1 MTRDA
6 LLAVGAGLLSA
17 VMAMTFLVGLPA
29 AVLIVYM
36 APLPLILSGLAMG
49 PRASLISVI
58 AGFFGIGL
66 FGGLLE
72 AGIFS
77 LVHALPAWTMTR
89 LALLQN
95 TTTASNGSAVIDW
108 YPPGPV
114 IGALA
119 CLGASL
125 ILVAAIMAA
134 GPGLQELVST
144 HLYQVFTVM
153 APLIDEGQRHQIIT
167 LLAALFPGVAA
178 ASWVVM
184 ATVNTTLAQALLVRM
199 GHNIRPSPTYAAFEL
214 PQWTSLPLVA
224 AATLAFLGTG
234 NMEYIG
240 RNLALVLAVPYFFL
254 GLAIVHS
261 VARRMAMAGLLL
273 VTFYFVIVISGW
285 AALAVVGIGL
295 FEQWIG
301 LRNRFAL
308 GGGAP
313 PDDD

>member
-6 LLAVGAGLLSA
+6 LVAVGAGLLSA
-17 VMAMTFLVGLPA
+17 VMAMTFLGGLPA
-29 AVLIVYM
+29 ALLLVYL
-36 APLPLILSGLAMG
+36 APLPLVLSGLAMG
-49 PRASLISVI
+49 PRASVISVV

-66 FGGLLE
+66 FGGVVS
-72 AGIFS
+72 AGIFG
-77 LVHALPAWTMTR
+77 LVHALPAWTATR
-89 LALLQN
+89 LALLQS
-95 TTTASNGSAVIDW
+95 TTAGADGSAVTDW

-125 ILVAAIMAA
+125 VLVAAIMAA

-144 HLYQVFTVM
+144 HLHQVFAVM
-153 APLIDEGQRHQIIT
+153 APMMDEGHRQQVIA
-167 LLAALFPGVAA
+167 LLAPLFPGIAA

-184 ATVNTTLAQALLVRM
+184 AAVNTTLAQGLLVRM
-199 GHNIRPSPTYAAFEL
+199 GRNMRPSPTYAAFEL

-234 NMEYIG
+234 GMEYIG

-261 VARRMAMAGLLL
+261 ATRRMALAGLLL
-273 VTFYFVIVISGW
+273 AMFYFVIVLSGW
-285 AALAVVGIGL
+285 AVLVVAGIGL

-301 LRNRFAL
+301 LRDRFAL
-308 GGGAP
+308 GGVAP